1 MIFVEFYEGQGLGNQ
16 LWCYAAGRA
25 IAKKLSVP
33 FQVIAKNKFKA
44 NDFLHIQDKIDT
56 DEQIE
61 AIKPQHIFYEKKYY
75 DVELDYFSSGYD
87 ANVLNVAPFTKL
99 EGLYQSENYFYE
111 DFFQLVDFFP
121 LNEQLIT
128 MNSIDAQTCVINL
141 RGGEYKRHK
150 QFILPESYWQN
161 AINHMK
167 QRADIKTF
175 IVVTDDERY
184 AKSMFP
190 NFEIVSGDIGQCY
203 ATLYN
208 AKHLIVSNSTF
219 SYFPIKTGRNALN
232 VIAPMYW
239 ARHQN
244 SLGRWASV
252 ANIYRDWF
260 WLSPNNEL
268 KNHEQC
274 QLIAEQTGLFYE
286 KNYNVLSIEQAFT
299 PKKLNHYFPSIIKI
313 PVKKILA
320 FGWPRTYG

>member
-1 MIFVEFYEGQGLGNQ
+1 MF
-16 LWCYAAGRA
+16 
-25 IAKKLSVP
+25 
-33 FQVIAKNKFKA
+33 
-44 NDFLHIQDKIDT
+44 
-56 DEQIE
+56 
-61 AIKPQHIFYEKKYY
+61 
-75 DVELDYFSSGYD
+75 
-87 ANVLNVAPFTKL
+87 
-99 EGLYQSENYFYE
+99 QSENYFYE
-111 DFFQLVDFFP
+111 DFKQSVDFFP
-121 LNEQLIT
+121 IVQQLIT
-128 MNSIDAQTCVINL
+128 DNKVDEQTCVINL

-175 IVVTDDERY
+175 IVVTDDARY

-190 NFEIVSGDIGQCY
+190 NFEIISGDIGQCY

-252 ANIYRDWF
+252 ANIYQDWL
-260 WLSPNNEL
+260 WLSNSNEL
-268 KNHEQC
+268 LDYSTCKG
-274 QLIAEQTGLFYE
+274 IADQTQAYYE
-286 KNYNVLSIEQAFT
+286 KHYHVLTDESTLIKKSIRRFIPYT
-299 PKKLNHYFPSIIKI
+299 IKMA
-313 PVKKILA
+313 VKQSLSYIR
-320 FGWPRTYG
+320 PRSYG